1 MLTYLKIIWKLS
13 SKAQVASWA
22 RCPRMRQ
29 LLLMATSLTRSAEEF
44 KENMKKSFENFMPP
58 VFVEFS
64 PHLNPPP
71 LTDRNCCP
79 RVGSWG
85 DFNFFCGPFH
95 KFFTSKCSWY
105 FVFLK
110 VPSDSESSRRP
121 SNISV
126 CPSDYSGILFSQ
138 IWERNVDNILI

>member
-1 MLTYLKIIWKLS
+1 
-13 SKAQVASWA
+13 
-22 RCPRMRQ
+22 MRQ
-29 LLLMATSLTRSAEEF
+29 LLLMATSLTRFAEKF
-44 KENMKKSFENFMPP
+44 KENMKKTFEKYMTYWHISRIWYVSHAYLTDYCCKFMPP

-85 DFNFFCGPFH
+85 DFYFVGPSH
-95 KFFTSKCSWY
+95 RFFTSKCSWY